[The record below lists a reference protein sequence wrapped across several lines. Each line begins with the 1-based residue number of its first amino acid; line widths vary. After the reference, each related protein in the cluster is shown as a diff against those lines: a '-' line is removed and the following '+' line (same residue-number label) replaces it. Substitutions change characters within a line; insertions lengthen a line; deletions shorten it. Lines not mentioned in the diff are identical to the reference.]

1 MPPRFAGVGLTKRF
15 GPLVAVDGVSLT
27 VAPGEIHCLLGE
39 NGAGKS
45 TLSSCLYGLYRLD
58 AGRMEVDGRPYAPRS
73 PLDAVA
79 AGLGMVHQHFVLV
92 PTFTALENIV
102 VGTGTGWRLDLAAA
116 RRRVSELCAG
126 YGIALDL
133 DRRVG
138 ELAVGERQWV
148 EIIKALHLGA
158 RLLILDEPTAV
169 LTPDESAHLF
179 AILRQMTVAGLSVV
193 LITHKMGEVMRTD
206 RVSVLRKGRLVGT
219 LRTAEASRDELAR
232 MMMGRTPSGAG
243 SGPCCSARVVWCSA
257 CARSRSRPGAA
268 AAFSAGS
275 ASRYARARSWGSPAS
290 PGTARAR
297 CSRRLP
303 ACAGRAGAKSGSTAH
318 ASTGSPHGG
327 LPG

>member
-206 RVSVLRKGRLVGT
+206 RVSVLRKGRLVGS
-219 LRTAEASRDELAR
+219 LRTAETSRDQLAR
-232 MMMGRTPSGAG
+232 MMMGRTP
-243 SGPCCSARVVWCSA
+243 
-257 CARSRSRPGAA
+257 
-268 AAFSAGS
+268 
-275 ASRYARARSWGSPAS
+275 
-290 PGTARAR
+290 
-297 CSRRLP
+297 
-303 ACAGRAGAKSGSTAH
+303 
-318 ASTGSPHGG
+318 
-327 LPG
+327 